1 MAMELEK
8 YRLVSNQVL
17 FNTAVNLLRGVN
29 QGEMTGVDSTKF
41 GEVFHDLERLAKD
54 SLPEKV
60 AKELYPSMP
69 ELMDIPF
76 DNKR

>member
-1 MAMELEK
+1 MELEK

-17 FNTAVNLLRGVN
+17 LNTALDLLRGVN
-29 QGEMTGVDSTKF
+29 EGEMTGSDATKF
-41 GEVFHDLERLAKD
+41 GEVFRDLEKLAKN

-60 AKELYPSMP
+60 AEALYPSEP